1 MTVKIGNDWDNLL
14 SDQWSMP
21 YYRELRKLLID
32 EYRNHTVYPS
42 SDHIFDALK
51 YVSYVDCKVLIIG
64 QDPYHGPKQANGLSF
79 SVQRGVPLPP
89 SLVNIY
95 KEIEDDLKIKMPDNG
110 DLSYWAQQGV
120 LLLNSTL
127 TVRAHQANSHRAIG
141 WQILTD
147 RVVELLG
154 KREKP
159 LVFLLWGKF
168 AESKAKYV
176 VNPKSLILKSVHP
189 SPLSAY
195 RGFFGSRPF
204 SKINKFL
211 EDTGQEPIDWKIP
224 EAYGRLHG

>member
-1 MTVKIGNDWDNLL
+1 MTVKIGNDWDLL
-14 SDQWSMP
+14 LEDQWSKP

-32 EYRNHTVYPS
+32 EYKNHTVYPP

-51 YVSYVDCKVLIIG
+51 YVSYENCKVLIIG

-95 KEIEDDLKIKMPDNG
+95 KEIEDDLKIKMQDNG
-110 DLSYWAQQGV
+110 DLSYWAKQGV

-141 WQILTD
+141 WQLLTD

-154 KREKP
+154 KRDKP
-159 LVFLLWGKF
+159 LVFLLWGRF

-176 VNPKSLILKSVHP
+176 VNPRSLILRSAHP

-211 EDTGQEPIDWKIP
+211 EDMGQEPIDWQIP
-224 EAYGRLHG
+224 ETYGGLHG